1 MPIRSLL
8 LAGVALAAASAAHA
22 QTSRDDDAMPAN
34 IIVTAPMEQSE
45 ADVLSGTSI
54 VSGAELTRSVKP
66 TIGETLAHQ
75 PGVTASRSEEHT
87 SELQSLMRNSYAVF
101 CLKKKKNIQ
110 NKKHKEINEQKKH
123 LRKSKTTS

>member
-75 PGVTASRSEEHT
+75 PGVTASSFGPNASRPILRAFQGDPVRVLTAGIGPLDFSNNPPTPATPPHT
-87 SELQSLMRNSYAVF
+87 NP
-101 CLKKKKNIQ
+101 
-110 NKKHKEINEQKKH
+110 
-123 LRKSKTTS
+123 

>member
-54 VSGAELTRSVKP
+54 VSGAELTR
-66 TIGETLAHQ
+66 
-75 PGVTASRSEEHT
+75 RSEEHT
-87 SELQSLMRNSYAVF
+87 SELQSLMRISYAVF
-101 CLKKKKNIQ
+101 CLE
-110 NKKHKEINEQKKH
+110 KETQTRSTATKYKQA
-123 LRKSKTTS
+123 T